1 MKPILYWKV
10 GRKLFTDYEE
20 ARKFE
25 HRLVARANDT
35 DGTRQI
41 SNTESSGQGIGR

>member
-10 GRKLFTDYEE
+10 GKKLFTDYEE

-25 HRLVARANDT
+25 SGLVASK
-35 DGTRQI
+35 DGKRSCDQI
-41 SNTESSGQGIGR
+41 QNKERGG